1 MEDVL
6 NVGTPATKE
15 KEREEIHDS
24 QSLNTDQRSKLAI
37 FTVILILGEIAAVAF
52 IQLAGIYSYGESFL
66 NAATARVGW
75 STYSSGMGVGL
86 AVLIIGMAFYAH
98 IQGTKISAWPGFASG
113 LSRLCAAMLVLTPL
127 LGQVNTYTAMCRG
140 LGAGVENASLVGT
153 KIAEALWS
161 TIFGYA
167 AFSVLLVVYIFAL
180 KGEDQKD
187 EGA

>member
-6 NVGTPATKE
+6 NVGSPTTRKGKE
-15 KEREEIHDS
+15 IYNS
-24 QSLNTDQRSKLAI
+24 QSLTTDQRSKLAV
-37 FTVILILGEIAAVAF
+37 FTVVLILGEIAAVAS
-52 IQLAGIYSYGESFL
+52 IQLAGIYRYGESLL
-66 NAATARVGW
+66 NAITARVGW

-86 AVLIIGMAFYAH
+86 ALLIVGMASYAH
-98 IQGTKISAWPGFASG
+98 IQGMKISAWPGFASG

-161 TIFGYA
+161 TICGYA
-167 AFSVLLVVYIFAL
+167 AFSILLVVYIFAL
-180 KGEDQKD
+180 NREDQKD